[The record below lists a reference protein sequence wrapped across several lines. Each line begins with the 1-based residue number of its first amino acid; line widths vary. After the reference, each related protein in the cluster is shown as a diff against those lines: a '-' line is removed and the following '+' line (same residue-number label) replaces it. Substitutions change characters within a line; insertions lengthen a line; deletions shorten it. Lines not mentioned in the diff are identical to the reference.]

1 MAAGDTL
8 LTLSPMN
15 GCPPDATFAT
25 LDTFAGGSSPAENHP
40 VLDFDSSTAEYM
52 DFYCVM
58 PRSYAGGGLTLT
70 FMWSSDAT
78 TGNVIWS
85 AAFKSVSDDADDLD
99 SKAFAAYNDA
109 TADATASA
117 AGEVAYTTLTFTDG
131 ADMDSV
137 AAGEMFILR
146 IRRRADQAGDTM
158 NSNDAELHAIEI
170 RETP

>member
-8 LTLSPMN
+8 VILTPLHN
-15 GCPPDATFAT
+15 VPPAT
-25 LDTFAGGSSPAENHP
+25 LGATPDTFPGGTTPAETHP
-40 VLDFDSSTAEYM
+40 VLDFDSATVEYA
-52 DFYCVM
+52 DFYGFM
-58 PRSYAGGGLTLT
+58 PRHYGGGGLTLS
-70 FMWSSDAT
+70 FLWSSDAT

-99 SKAFAAYNDA
+99 TKAFAAYNDA
-109 TADATASA
+109 AADATASA
-117 AGEVAYTTLTFTDG
+117 AGEVAYTTLAFTDG

-146 IRRRADQAGDTM
+146 IRRRADQGGDTL
-158 NSNDAELHAIEI
+158 NSNDAELHIVEI